1 MVHWLVLIW
10 AVVVLVFS
18 IVGVF
23 LILTRRSARPGPQ
36 FFASKTEGP
45 DARAKMGR
53 LLELALA
60 QSQTDAE
67 FERQIRRLL
76 AEDPVFET
84 DTQWASLL
92 GLMNNYR
99 RSSDP
104 LPATRL
110 MAERLLADFPR
121 LYGTK

>member
-1 MVHWLVLIW
+1 MLHWLVLIW

-36 FFASKTEGP
+36 LFASKTEGP
-45 DARAKMGR
+45 DARAKMAR

-60 QSQTDAE
+60 QSQTDGE
-67 FERQIRRLL
+67 FERQMRRLL
-76 AEDPVFET
+76 AEDTAFET
-84 DTQWASLL
+84 ETQWASLL

-104 LPATRL
+104 LPGTRL
-110 MAERLLADFPR
+110 MAQRLLDDFPR
-121 LYGTK
+121 LYGAK

>member
-1 MVHWLVLIW
+1 MLHWLVLIW

-23 LILTRRSARPGPQ
+23 LILTRKSVRPGPK
-36 FFASKTEGP
+36 FFGSKTEGP
-45 DARAKMGR
+45 DARAKMAR

-60 QSQTDAE
+60 ESQTDAE
-67 FERQIRRLL
+67 FEQRMHHLL
-76 AEDPVFET
+76 AEDTAFET
-84 DTQWASLL
+84 ETQWASLF

-99 RSSDP
+99 RSTDP

>member
-1 MVHWLVLIW
+1 MLHWLVLIW

-23 LILTRRSARPGPQ
+23 LILSRRSAHPGPQ
-36 FFASKTEGP
+36 FFGSKTEGP
-45 DARAKMGR
+45 DARAKMAH
-53 LLELALA
+53 LLGLALA
-60 QSQTDAE
+60 ESETDAG
-67 FERQIRRLL
+67 FERQMRRLL
-76 AEDPVFET
+76 AEDSVFET
-84 DTQWASLL
+84 ETQWASLL

-99 RSSDP
+99 RSDDP
-104 LPATRL
+104 LPGTRV